1 LVRDARVKRLAEI
14 LVRHS
19 IQAEKDEVVLI
30 RADEAGKPLALEV
43 FRQTLAAGAHP
54 HLSVQFEE
62 ADEIF
67 LRHAAPHQL
76 QYFPRLRL
84 LEVKNIDAYIAIR
97 APLNLKG
104 LSRTSPESQGER
116 ARVLKPIQEQI
127 MTKVRWLIVN
137 FPTQA
142 LAQEAGMSL
151 EEYQDF
157 LYRACNQ
164 DWKAQSQRM
173 TRVAR
178 RLEKGDRVRLVGK
191 DTDISFRVR
200 GRKFVVAAGENN
212 MPDGEVFTTPWES
225 SVDGR
230 IFFDFPALYG
240 GREIEGVRIWFEKGR
255 VVKATAEKNEKYLHA
270 MIGVDAGARRVGEFG
285 IGLNKRITRFS
296 RDILFDEKIGG
307 TIHLALGRAY
317 PETGGINKSAIHWDL
332 IKDLRH
338 SGKFYLDGKLIQKNG
353 KFLIT

>member
-1 LVRDARVKRLAEI
+1 VSDARVKKLAET

-30 RADEAGKPLALEV
+30 RSDEAGKPLALEV
-43 FRQTLAAGAHP
+43 FRQVLAAGAHP

-67 LRHAAPHQL
+67 MRHAARHQI
-76 QYFPRLRL
+76 QNTPRLRL
-84 LEVKNIDAYIAIR
+84 LEARNIDALVAIH

-104 LSRTSPESQGER
+104 LSRTSPERQVER
-116 ARVLKPIQEQI
+116 ARVLKPIQERI
-127 MTKVRWLIVN
+127 MTKVRWVIVN

-142 LAQEAGMSL
+142 LAQEAEMSL

-164 DWKAQSQRM
+164 DWKAESQKM
-173 TRVAR
+173 TRLAR
-178 RLEKGDRVRLVGK
+178 QLEKGDRVRLVGK
-191 DTDISFRVR
+191 ETDIGFRIR

-212 MPDGEVFTTPWES
+212 VPDGEVFTTPWES
-225 SVDGR
+225 SVEGR
-230 IFFDFPALYG
+230 IYFDFPALHA
-240 GREIEGVRIWFEKGR
+240 GREVRGVRLWFEKGR
-255 VVKATAEKNEKYLHA
+255 VVKATAEKSEKYLHA
-270 MIGVDAGARRVGEFG
+270 MIGTDTGARRVGEFG

-296 RDILFDEKIGG
+296 KDILFDEKIGG

-332 IKDLRH
+332 IKDLRRR
-338 SGKFYLDGKLIQKNG
+338 GEFYLDGRLIQKNG